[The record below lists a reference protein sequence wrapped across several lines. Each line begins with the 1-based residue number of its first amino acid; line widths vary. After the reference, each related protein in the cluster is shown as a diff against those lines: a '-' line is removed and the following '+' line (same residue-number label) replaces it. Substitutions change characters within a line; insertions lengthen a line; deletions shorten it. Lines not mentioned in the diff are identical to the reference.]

1 MPWPVTPLISGRA
14 ADQVFS
20 SESPTEPSS
29 ERCVVWSSAISEG
42 NPATKGSG
50 EFRTVAECWRSVDAM
65 ADGSNAQDAHGEGEP
80 LLEIGSRRPL
90 SDGRAIPVLGL
101 GVWQIPDGK
110 PVVEAVHWALE
121 AGIRHIDTAR
131 IYRNERGVGEAIRT
145 SGIPREEIWLT
156 TKLFP
161 LEALWAEKALERSLG
176 RLGLDYVDLYLVH
189 FPPPGLLLSTWG
201 KMESLAKRELARSIG
216 VSNYKLDDLIKTIK
230 AAGTPPVLNQI
241 HLSPYHYSKD
251 LAESCEALGVAVEA
265 YSPLTRGKNLDD
277 PIPASIAEAHGK
289 SAAQVLIR
297 WSLQRGFIVIPKSA
311 RRERIESNA
320 QVFDFVLTDAEME
333 QLDSAT
339 QYADSVRAALSLR
352 RGRKPA

>member
-1 MPWPVTPLISGRA
+1 MVRSVSHKVIHYIGLGWR
-14 ADQVFS
+14 
-20 SESPTEPSS
+20 
-29 ERCVVWSSAISEG
+29 
-42 NPATKGSG
+42 
-50 EFRTVAECWRSVDAM
+50 RSVDAV
-65 ADGSNAQDAHGEGEP
+65 ADGSNTRDAHGDDVTP
-80 LLEIGSRRPL
+80 LDIGSRREL

-110 PVVEAVHWALE
+110 PVQEAVHWALE

-131 IYRNERGVGEAIRT
+131 LYRNERGVGDAMRT
-145 SGIPREEIWLT
+145 SGVPREEIWVT

-161 LEALWAEKALERSLG
+161 FEALWAERAFQRSLG

-189 FPPPGLLLSTWG
+189 FPPPGLLLSTWE
-201 KMESLAKRELARSIG
+201 KMESIAKRGLARSIG
-216 VSNYKLDDLIKTIK
+216 VSNYKLGDINKTLQ
-230 AAGTPPVLNQI
+230 AADIPPAVNQI

-277 PIPASIAEAHGK
+277 PVPVSIAKAHGK

-311 RRERIESNA
+311 RKERIESNA
-320 QVFDFVLTDAEME
+320 QVFDFALTDGEMD
-333 QLDSAT
+333 QLDSVT
-339 QYADSVRAALSLR
+339 QYSDSVSTALSLR